1 MRAMPSAPLSS
12 EALDRPLLDQLAPRA
27 EVDELAASA
36 SALAGLPVCIEPIR
50 EDEVTCETGEHPV
63 ALPPSAQFMTA
74 LVEIAGHPVA
84 RVRVGPYRRTGS
96 AGEAGEAPLPELA
109 GETAQRLTE
118 AARALV
124 ELSLSASYRAAATS
138 AMHTAAMRRSH
149 QEVSSKDAALAETLA
164 RLSELERLKS
174 NFLATVSHEL
184 RTPLTSIIGYTEMLA
199 EGIGGPLSE
208 EQREFVET
216 VRSKSVQL
224 LELILRLLDL
234 SKLEHGAVALAF
246 ADVALGPLVDEVVG
260 ACGGL
265 AAKKNV
271 RISAEPI
278 AAELTALGDRER
290 LRQVVRHLLENGV
303 KFCEPS
309 GEVRISARATSHLP
323 PDGLGAAL
331 LLPVTDVVELRVA
344 DDGAGVPHN
353 ERQRIFDPFFQVD
366 QSSTRRHGGVGVGLA
381 IVKRLVEA
389 QGGTVRVEPNEPR
402 GSVFIVTL
410 PLGRRA
416 GGHSL
421 PPSR

>member
-1 MRAMPSAPLSS
+1 VRAVPPPPLSAS
-12 EALDRPLLDQLAPRA
+12 SLDRPRLDQLAPRSELA
-27 EVDELAASA
+27 ELAAAA
-36 SALAGLPVCIEPIR
+36 SALAGVAVQLEPVAEHEADP
-50 EDEVTCETGEHPV
+50 GEHPV
-63 ALPPSAQFMTA
+63 PWPASARVMTA

-84 RVRVGPYRRTGS
+84 RVRVGPYRAKG
-96 AGEAGEAPLPELA
+96 AANE
-109 GETAQRLTE
+109 GETASLRELDEDTARRVTE
-118 AARALV
+118 AARVFV

-138 AMHTAAMRRSH
+138 TMHSAAMRRSH
-149 QEVSSKDAALAETLA
+149 QEASSKDAALAETLA

-174 NFLATVSHEL
+174 NFLATISHEL

-199 EGIGGPLSE
+199 EGIGGPLTE

-216 VRSKSVQL
+216 VRGKSVQL

-234 SKLEHGAVALAF
+234 SKLESGAVALAF
-246 ADVALGPLVDEVVG
+246 ADVALGPIVDEVVG
-260 ACGGL
+260 ACGAL

-271 RISAEPI
+271 RISVEPI
-278 AAELTALGDRER
+278 APELSAVGDRER

-303 KFCEPS
+303 KFCEPG
-309 GEVRISARATSHLP
+309 GEVRVSARATSHLP

-331 LLPVTDVVELRVA
+331 LLPVTDVAELRVA
-344 DDGAGVPHN
+344 DDGAGVPRN

-389 QGGTVRVEPNEPR
+389 QGGTVRVEANEPR
-402 GSVFIVTL
+402 GSLFIVTL
-410 PLGRRA
+410 PIGRRPGSA
-416 GGHSL
+416 SM